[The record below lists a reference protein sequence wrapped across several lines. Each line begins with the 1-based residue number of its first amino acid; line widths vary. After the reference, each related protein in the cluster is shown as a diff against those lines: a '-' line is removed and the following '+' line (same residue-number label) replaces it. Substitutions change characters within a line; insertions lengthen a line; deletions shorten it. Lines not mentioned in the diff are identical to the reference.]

1 MRWVMNFILGFV
13 IVSANTLLKAIFV
26 VQYPWQVEV
35 TLIQPI
41 VIFVVDWI
49 LECAIAKKVFFILDL
64 RIITRHIHQ
73 VFSIVRILFV
83 FSQMLQVSRLL
94 CLLQI
99 NVHSR
104 WMFLHVSSA
113 LSLIKPAFYL
123 LWLHY
128 SFWFHNICNR
138 CASFIQVWLFHLS
151 ESLLALLETIFVRK
165 LSLGH

>member
-1 MRWVMNFILGFV
+1 MGDEFQLWIRYSFCQYSAQSHLRCA
-13 IVSANTLLKAIFV
+13 VSLTSWGYSDSTYCHIRGRLNSWMCHCQESVLHTGLKDYNKTYPSSVLDCKNTLRFQSDVAGF
-26 VQYPWQVEV
+26 
-35 TLIQPI
+35 
-41 VIFVVDWI
+41 
-49 LECAIAKKVFFILDL
+49 
-64 RIITRHIHQ
+64 
-73 VFSIVRILFV
+73 
-83 FSQMLQVSRLL
+83 RLL

-104 WMFLHVSSA
+104 WMFLHVPSA